1 MYDGDEKGQ
10 KYKTHAWPFLKN
22 KDFLRKEYFY
32 YFLLSTRIF
41 FSQEYKSK
49 LEKVAVVRKEL
60 KSHIQSLPDL
70 SLLPDMHGLAPLPAA
85 GDLFDP
91 HKELGID

>member
-1 MYDGDEKGQ
+1 MLGVKG
-10 KYKTHAWPFLKN
+10 AFCDIGNL
-22 KDFLRKEYFY
+22 FY
-32 YFLLSTRIF
+32 SL
-41 FSQEYKSK
+41 QEYKNK